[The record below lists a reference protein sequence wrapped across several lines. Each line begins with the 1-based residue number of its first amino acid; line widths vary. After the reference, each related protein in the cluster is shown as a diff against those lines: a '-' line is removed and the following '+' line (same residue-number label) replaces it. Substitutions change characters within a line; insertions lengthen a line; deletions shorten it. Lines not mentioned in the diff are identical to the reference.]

1 MYDYNIS
8 KLKYQ
13 QLSQKEVEKAR
24 ESWKKQIKM
33 YQLTKEG
40 KLDLEKQIKNKLD
53 NNLNTLKRQFITEAR
68 NGLTNNKL
76 LIQQQ
81 REQNKNNK
89 TREQEMLELLQF
101 QQQVIVLQA
110 KANTLPPEQLIQE
123 LIQVQDATLF
133 EVFKGAILS
142 KCDEEQAV
150 QVRSMKYVDRELE
163 EIESSI
169 KDMNF
174 LDYKQ
179 GYILPMGMD
188 DKSLDEL
195 VFDKDM
201 SNYFFE
207 SRGVE
212 E

>member
-133 EVFKGAILS
+133 EVFKGAILA

-201 SNYFFE
+201 SNYFFK
-207 SRGVE
+207 SGGVE

>member
-133 EVFKGAILS
+133 EVFKGAILA

-150 QVRSMKYVDRELE
+150 QVRSMKYVDREME

-201 SNYFFE
+201 SNYFFK
-207 SRGVE
+207 SGGVE